1 MRILL
6 VSIVIIALVVVGWY
20 ATKSSICRASLT
32 SEQVNRLH
40 NNYTKEELNYFSKIA
55 FGNDLGTL
63 SPTIHKWN
71 KKIVNVKIITS
82 CTKKEYQEVNKV
94 LNDLNSISQYTKF
107 ILGKQTPDLSI
118 YFMPRQ
124 DIKKLFHGHSGDAN
138 GTFGFSTTMC
148 GEITSAKVAVG
159 NNLSF
164 AGWEEAIIREEIT
177 QSIGLPIDTDE
188 YTKSVFSSNKQI
200 IINDVSENTYALFAT
215 EYLAIDKK
223 IISIL
228 YNSGLQ
234 INTTLDDFK
243 NQVL

>member
-1 MRILL
+1 MRLL
-6 VSIVIIALVVVGWY
+6 VISLIIIAVIVIGWHV
-20 ATKSSICRASLT
+20 TKSSICRASLT
-32 SEQVNRLH
+32 SEQVNYLH
-40 NNYTKEELNYFSKIA
+40 NNYSKEELSYFSEVA

-71 KKIVNVKIITS
+71 KKIVNVSIVTS
-82 CTKKEYQEVNKV
+82 YTKKEYQEVNKV

-107 ILGKQTPDLSI
+107 VLGAQAPDLSI
-118 YFMPRQ
+118 YFVPRQ

-148 GEITSAKVAVG
+148 GEITSAKVAVV

-164 AGWEEAIIREEIT
+164 SGWEEAVIREEIT
-177 QSIGLPIDTDE
+177 QSIGLPVDTDK

-200 IINDVSENTYALFAT
+200 IINDVSENTYNLFAT
-215 EYLAIDKK
+215 EYLPIDKK
-223 IISIL
+223 VISIL

-234 INTTLDDFK
+234 INITLEDFK